1 MAKYHGAADGRI
13 LIDYNIHAEYTSNPQ
28 TCADIAAIAKE
39 KGLRI
44 HLHASETRSEHEEC
58 KQRHDGL
65 TPIRY
70 FESLGVLDVPVTAA
84 HCVWADEGDI
94 AILAER
100 GVFVAC
106 NPASNMKLGSGF
118 APIPAMLDAG
128 VNVCLGTDGMAS
140 NNNHDL
146 FQDLYLMALLYKG
159 AALDPAVVSPKQVL
173 MAATRMGA
181 LSQGRE
187 DCGLVREGMKADL
200 CVLDVTGPSW
210 SPMTNPLFNAVFA
223 GHGADV
229 VLTMSDGAVVY
240 RDGEWPGVDVE
251 RAKAEVEARARRI
264 IAEV

>member
-1 MAKYHGAADGRI
+1 
-13 LIDYNIHAEYTSNPQ
+13 
-28 TCADIAAIAKE
+28 
-39 KGLRI
+39 
-44 HLHASETRSEHEEC
+44 
-58 KQRHDGL
+58 
-65 TPIRY
+65 
-70 FESLGVLDVPVTAA
+70 
-84 HCVWADEGDI
+84 
-94 AILAER
+94 
-100 GVFVAC
+100 
-106 NPASNMKLGSGF
+106 
-118 APIPAMLDAG
+118 
-128 VNVCLGTDGMAS
+128 
-140 NNNHDL
+140 
-146 FQDLYLMALLYKG
+146 
-159 AALDPAVVSPKQVL
+159 